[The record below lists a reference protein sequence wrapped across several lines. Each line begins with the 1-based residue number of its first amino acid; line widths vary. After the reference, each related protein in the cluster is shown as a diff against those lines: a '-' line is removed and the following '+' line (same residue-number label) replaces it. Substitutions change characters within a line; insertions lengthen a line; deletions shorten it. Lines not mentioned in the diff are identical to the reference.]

1 MTHLSQVDS
10 CYRGRCGA
18 LRRYLEQHFVTW
30 AKIATETRQ
39 VPHGLRRTGNT
50 ARIKKAFEHNLLSPV
65 YTRSCNDMRR
75 VNTWTVYFVL
85 LFFSPSLSFAGR
97 LQRRALIA
105 ALRTPPRCVTNVP
118 PGTSS
123 NRSEQAYPESR
134 VLWRHCTPLP
144 HLVDHAAR
152 SLALRLDMP
161 LSASIDSLDNP
172 EVWRTPLLSASVDSL
187 DNPEVSDDESE
198 SVYDAEY

>member
-18 LRRYLEQHFVTW
+18 LRRYLEQHFVSW
-30 AKIATETRQ
+30 ARIATETRQ

-97 LQRRALIA
+97 LQRRANGRAISRPSIKFCYKGRCGALSGCIDLGLKRCIA
-105 ALRTPPRCVTNVP
+105 TEYEKDFHVEVLYNRC
-118 PGTSS
+118 
-123 NRSEQAYPESR
+123 SE
-134 VLWRHCTPLP
+134 
-144 HLVDHAAR
+144 
-152 SLALRLDMP
+152 M
-161 LSASIDSLDNP
+161 
-172 EVWRTPLLSASVDSL
+172 
-187 DNPEVSDDESE
+187 
-198 SVYDAEY
+198 